1 MRKSK
6 FYEEDGILYA
16 TLRGFAEY
24 LGVKEHTLW
33 YYRRMGA
40 LIKVRTDKGLY
51 FRVSDGWEIRSSRML
66 YKVGEDEPV
75 KVPKRERQE
84 RLEVRDYMNVYS
96 AREIMEMEG
105 IDEQE
110 FCKRLTLRLYIRS
123 SRGWGFLTDQ
133 QWNRMSKKKQ
143 QEWSHVRHGSKLAF
157 KDISEYE
164 EKLDRICGL

>member
-66 YKVGEDEPV
+66 YKVGEDE
-75 KVPKRERQE
+75 EGE
-84 RLEVRDYMNVYS
+84 
-96 AREIMEMEG
+96 AREVGGSGLHECLL
-105 IDEQE
+105 
-110 FCKRLTLRLYIRS
+110 CKGDYGDGRY
-123 SRGWGFLTDQ
+123 
-133 QWNRMSKKKQ
+133 
-143 QEWSHVRHGSKLAF
+143 
-157 KDISEYE
+157 
-164 EKLDRICGL
+164 